1 VRAGGCLGGG
11 KGEER
16 GVRAAEG
23 GAEHRAGVVCVCC
36 CCFKDDD
43 EKYLL
48 EKSVIDYSVWVAL
61 DVLS

>member
-1 VRAGGCLGGG
+1 MRAGGCLGGG

-48 EKSVIDYSVWVAL
+48 EKSVVTY
-61 DVLS
+61 